1 MSKPAR
7 KQNLEDLGVV
17 TNLSIAQ
24 HTGGPGTLILTLD
37 DERTVQQVFRLTDGG
52 AKGLWYALTRI
63 IHPLAT
69 GPLSPIRSESPGAAN
84 SLFTILAARVRR
96 CQEGSLIEL
105 EAISAVNGFTARF
118 TFEEGEQLWAALEGI
133 YSAASS
139 GQHSEQRQA

>member
-1 MSKPAR
+1 MTKPAH

-17 TNLSIAQ
+17 TNLSIDQDA
-24 HTGGPGTLILTLD
+24 GGPGTLILTLE
-37 DERTVQQVFRLTDGG
+37 DERAIQQVFRLTDGG
-52 AKGLWYALTRI
+52 AKGLWYALTRL

-69 GPLSPIRSESPGAAN
+69 GPLTPIRSDTPGMAN

-118 TFEEGEQLWAALEGI
+118 TVEEGEQLWVALEGI

-139 GQHSEQRQA
+139 HSEQRPL

>member
-1 MSKPAR
+1 MTKPAH

-17 TNLSIAQ
+17 TNLSIGQDA
-24 HTGGPGTLILTLD
+24 GGPGTLILTLE
-37 DERTVQQVFRLTDGG
+37 DERAIHQVFRLTDGG
-52 AKGLWYALTRI
+52 AKGLWYALTRL

-69 GPLSPIRSESPGAAN
+69 GPLTPVRSDTPGMAN

-96 CQEGSLIEL
+96 CQNGSLIEL

-118 TFEEGEQLWAALEGI
+118 TVEEGEQLWLALEGI

-139 GQHSEQRQA
+139 GHSEQRPL